1 MSTIRSTLIKTCVT
15 NVQKE
20 LGQLEHWLNIIPDDN
35 VNTYTNSTVN
45 NRNNHINTYDNYS
58 NDIASIKMSISNISN
73 NINTLINTTNR
84 QQTLIDSINTRLQHI
99 ENIRTIRV
107 DDPWTDNHIVPLQN
121 EIVNQTILHSDS
133 ETESDNESECIYCV
147 NKQENDGNE
156 DNVSNDSESVA
167 SVHPLLKTPELQP
180 NIPDDMSDV
189 PDINDDTCDNNL
201 ESVAIVHVDE
211 TKNTEQEEQKVEVEQ
226 QQQEEVEIEEEEEV
240 EEEQQE
246 EQVEVSQQNKTV
258 EDTVKET
265 EEQQQ
270 EAEQE
275 EEEVAEEEEEEDL
288 ELEEIEFK
296 DTKYYKDGEGF
307 IYSINEDDEPS
318 ENPIGYWKEKT
329 QSIAFYKLK

>member
-35 VNTYTNSTVN
+35 VNTYTNNTVN
-45 NRNNHINTYDNYS
+45 NRNNYNNSYDNYS
-58 NDIASIKMSISNISN
+58 TDIASIKMSISNISN

-133 ETESDNESECIYCV
+133 ESESDNESECIYCV
-147 NKQENDGNE
+147 NKQEND
-156 DNVSNDSESVA
+156 DNMSNDSESVA

-189 PDINDDTCDNNL
+189 PDINDDTCENTNL
-201 ESVAIVHVDE
+201 ESVAIAHVNE
-211 TKNTEQEEQKVEVEQ
+211 TKNTEQEEQKVEVEEEEEEQ
-226 QQQEEVEIEEEEEV
+226 VEEVEVEEEEEV
-240 EEEQQE
+240 EEVEVE
-246 EQVEVSQQNKTV
+246 EEEVEEEVSQQNETV
-258 EDTVKET
+258 QNTVKET
-265 EEQQQ
+265 EQ
-270 EAEQE
+270 QE
-275 EEEVAEEEEEEDL
+275 EEDEEEEEGL

-296 DTKYYKDGEGF
+296 GTKYYKDGEGF
-307 IYSINEDDEPS
+307 IYSINEDEEPS